1 MCNENAGLLAGVF
14 VSAPGRIRGMS
25 ETPTPPQ
32 YEPGGD
38 RIMIVIAV
46 IVVTALG
53 GMAWS
58 FFSRQDAPADAPE
71 IKARHLPPSA
81 RPPADKPASQNA
93 VPPAPTFAP
102 AK

>member
-1 MCNENAGLLAGVF
+1 MDK
-14 VSAPGRIRGMS
+14 
-25 ETPTPPQ
+25 PTDPTPQ

-58 FFSRQDAPADAPE
+58 FFLAPGCPDRRPGDQVAPSDT
-71 IKARHLPPSA
+71 RTSSPPSTSASPPCATA
-81 RPPADKPASQNA
+81 R
-93 VPPAPTFAP
+93 
-102 AK
+102 

>member
-1 MCNENAGLLAGVF
+1 MDKPNVP
-14 VSAPGRIRGMS
+14 S
-25 ETPTPPQ
+25 PQ

-58 FFSRQDAPADAPE
+58 FFSRQDAPSDAPS
-71 IKARHLPPSA
+71 IKSRHLPPSE
-81 RPPADKPASQNA
+81 RPAPDKPAVA
-93 VPPAPTFAP
+93 PAPTSGTP
-102 AK
+102 K